1 MDDLKSL
8 ENSARGTAIALEQ
21 FLDHLQFNDRGLM
34 PAIAQDHENKNVLML
49 AWMDRHAIERTLNEG
64 IVTYYSRSR
73 QSYWKKGETSGHI
86 QRLINMSFDCD
97 ADAILL
103 LVQQTGEAC
112 HTFRRS
118 CFYFDVRDEQ
128 IIVNSDPGIKRGS

>member
-49 AWMDRHAIERTLNEG
+49 AWMDRLAIERTLNEG

-73 QSYWKKGETSGHI
+73 QSYWKKGETS
-86 QRLINMSFDCD
+86 
-97 ADAILL
+97 
-103 LVQQTGEAC
+103 VE
-112 HTFRRS
+112 
-118 CFYFDVRDEQ
+118 
-128 IIVNSDPGIKRGS
+128 IKYEIF